1 MCTLSLNRRVAGSF
15 PVWALPAVLT
25 AALAAACSSGPA
37 SKVVDRLDQSTGTT
51 VIVLAK
57 PAELV
62 TAENRGP
69 SGDPFAFAAPFVV
82 DRMGNREQY
91 LWVSVPEDNGT
102 PSTVRVLCGDQPLEL
117 SPVRLDMSRLQL
129 SKPPYPQVAPWSGDR
144 YYRLSD
150 AALGCL
156 ANAQSM
162 SIEAIIDDQGTPRT
176 DRFVSQPDAL
186 RLFSAFEAHLKGP

>member
-1 MCTLSLNRRVAGSF
+1 MCTLSLNRCAAASF
-15 PVWALPAVLT
+15 PRAALG
-25 AALAAACSSGPA
+25 AALAAAVGAACSSGPA
-37 SKVVDRLDQSTGTT
+37 ARVVDRLDQSTGTT

-91 LWVSVPEDNGT
+91 LWVSVPQDNGT
-102 PSTVRVLCGDQPLEL
+102 PSNVRVLCGDRPLEL
-117 SPVRLDMSRLQL
+117 APVQLDMARLQI
-129 SKPPYPQVAPWSGDR
+129 SKPPYPPVAPWSGNW
-144 YYRLSD
+144 YFRLPD

-156 ANAQSM
+156 ANAAMM
-162 SIEAIIDDQGTPRT
+162 SIEATVDDRSGQRM
-176 DRFVSQPDAL
+176 DRFLSQPDDL
-186 RLFSAFEAHLKGP
+186 RRFAAFEAHLKGQ